1 MGRGWGRAE
10 RSGSDNLQMR
20 GFLRSIPGMAN
31 TSSAKK
37 AERVSERRYVFNARR
52 KKAMKD
58 SVRVTG
64 KLVQAKNAKDAE
76 KSLPAL
82 FKAID
87 KAAKNGT
94 IKKNTA
100 SRMKS
105 RMAKQIKKV
114 SA

>member
-1 MGRGWGRAE
+1 
-10 RSGSDNLQMR
+10 
-20 GFLRSIPGMAN
+20 MAN
-31 TSSAKK
+31 TTSAKK

-52 KKAMKD
+52 KKTMKD
-58 SVRVTG
+58 NVKIVS
-64 KLVQAKNAKDAE
+64 KLVVAKNAKDAE

-82 FKAID
+82 YKAID

-105 RMAKQIKKV
+105 RLAKSVKKV
-114 SA
+114 TA

>member
-1 MGRGWGRAE
+1 
-10 RSGSDNLQMR
+10 
-20 GFLRSIPGMAN
+20 MAN
-31 TSSAKK
+31 TTSAKK

-58 SVRVTG
+58 GVRTTS
-64 KLVQAKNAKDAE
+64 KLVLAKNVKDAE

-82 FKAID
+82 YKAID

-105 RMAKQIKKV
+105 RITKSLKKV
-114 SA
+114 AA

>member
-1 MGRGWGRAE
+1 
-10 RSGSDNLQMR
+10 
-20 GFLRSIPGMAN
+20 MAN

-52 KKAMKD
+52 KKTMKD
-58 SVRVTG
+58 SVKTVT
-64 KLVQAKNAKDAE
+64 KFVSAKKGKDAE

-82 FKAID
+82 YKAID

-105 RMAKQIKKV
+105 RLAKQV
-114 SA
+114 SVALK